1 MTMFRSELAGESAS
15 IASLPS
21 QVRPGPDRRR
31 VARTR
36 RPMIGGVLATA
47 LACLLAACSD
57 SDSDPIGPDPTFCG
71 PAPTADVPSPA
82 AQPAAV
88 AAALDDVA
96 DRVLPAL
103 GTAPTVVAL
112 EGAFL
117 ELAVDIRAGRLEA
130 ACILADETWTSVGQL
145 QVDAAGEADLAVIV
159 LALKEAMA
167 LPLPREGS

>member
-1 MTMFRSELAGESAS
+1 MTTFRSKLTRRSAS
-15 IASLPS
+15 VASLPS
-21 QVRPGPDRRR
+21 RTRPGPDRRR
-31 VARTR
+31 AARTR
-36 RPMIGGVLATA
+36 RPTIGGVLAAA

-57 SDSDPIGPDPTFCG
+57 SGSDPIGPDPAFCG

-82 AQPAAV
+82 AQPVAV

-103 GTAPTVVAL
+103 GTAPTLVAL
-112 EGAFL
+112 DDAFL
-117 ELAVDIRAGRLEA
+117 ELAGHVRAGRLEA
-130 ACILADETWTSVGQL
+130 ACILVDETWTFVGQQ

-159 LALKEAMA
+159 LTLKEAMA